1 MLENFSRSLQSI
13 FDLYKE
19 KRNSYFGFSFSFGM
33 LSLFASLVL
42 SLLVCY
48 AAKAIFDWDGSDK
61 PIFEDTLIMTT
72 FPKIM
77 SYFYAVSFGMYA
89 IYLRKIL
96 HTKAQDSTLSE
107 MYNSINEKPT
117 LNGLFE
123 SITPRMQT
131 LIISVIVVI
140 GLIYTLLFKEFYY
153 AKYQDWGIMNESSL
167 EDSPVKENFFVW
179 LNAVIELFKQ
189 YLPYLGALY
198 IFLSDYDSSFSTTSF
213 SKYKQSII
221 TFLLLSF
228 CIVSISANVKS
239 YLDVYIISFINIPFE
254 IPFVRGVFSTFISV
268 FFGAF
273 CYLGFAASILYSVVN
288 QDEVIDSN

>member
-19 KRNSYFGFSFSFGM
+19 KRNSYFAFSFSFGM
-33 LSLFASLVL
+33 LTLFASLVL

-48 AAKAIFDWDGSDK
+48 AAKAIYDWDGNDK
-61 PIFEDTLIMTT
+61 AIFEDTLIMTT
-72 FPKIM
+72 LPKIL
-77 SYFYAVSFGMYA
+77 SYFYIVSFGMYA
-89 IYLRKIL
+89 IYLKKIL
-96 HTKAQDSTLSE
+96 HTKAQDSTLAD
-107 MYNSINEKPT
+107 MYNSMNEKPT
-117 LNGLFE
+117 LNGLFA

-131 LIISVIVVI
+131 VIISVILVI
-140 GLIYTLLFKEFYY
+140 GIIYTLLFKEFYY

-198 IFLSDYDSSFSTTSF
+198 IFDYDSSFSITDL
-213 SKYKQSII
+213 SKYKPSII
-221 TFLLLSF
+221 IFVLLSF
-228 CIVSISANVKS
+228 CIVSISFNVKS
-239 YLDVYIISFINIPFE
+239 YLDVYLISFINIPFE
-254 IPFVRGVFSTFISV
+254 IPFVRGVFMTFMNV

-273 CYLGFAASILYSVVN
+273 FFLGFAASILYSVVN

>member
-19 KRNSYFGFSFSFGM
+19 KRNSYFAFSFSFGM
-33 LSLFASLVL
+33 LTLFASLVL

-48 AAKAIFDWDGSDK
+48 AAKAIFEWEGNNEV
-61 PIFEDTLIMTT
+61 IFEDALVMKN
-72 FPKIM
+72 FPKLT
-77 SYFYAVSFGMYA
+77 SYFYVLSFGMYA

-96 HTKAQDSTLSE
+96 HIKAQDSTLSE
-107 MYNSINEKPT
+107 MYNSVNEKPT
-117 LNGLFE
+117 LNGLFA

-131 LIISVIVVI
+131 VIISVILVI
-140 GLIYTLLFKEFYY
+140 GIIYTLLFKEFYY

-167 EDSPVKENFFVW
+167 EDSPVKENFFIWV
-179 LNAVIELFKQ
+179 NAVIELFKQ

-198 IFLSDYDSSFSTTSF
+198 IFLSDYDSSFSTTNF
-213 SKYKQSII
+213 SKHKQSII

-228 CIVSISANVKS
+228 CIASISANVKS
-239 YLDVYIISFINIPFE
+239 YLDIYIISFINIPFK

-268 FFGAF
+268 FLGAF
-273 CYLGFAASILYSVVN
+273 FYLGFAASILYPVVN
-288 QDEVIDSN
+288 QEKE